1 MTKLIRKYT
10 KYSGTD
16 NKVNADDQTYR
27 AYQIWM
33 GVKLHMTTEK
43 YDVIKYLGKSTNT
56 SRESMNSYFQ
66 KKERKLGA
74 DGWCSERTILHRI
87 GRSFDKQKVN
97 TLGVYDIVSY
107 FVYQFTRDRI
117 YLYDMHEDGFKD
129 WLNIVDMYS
138 WEGHF
143 RKDLNIILQ
152 NLKNDDGYED
162 FQSLFTLK
170 NQYAHPKIFKFCLG
184 GDVSIET
191 VLLMNGVLGF
201 IKNINNSIDDISG
214 VWGDFY
220 LKCTKYLPLL
230 KWIFERNI
238 DYATKNPLNIHPSEY
253 YQNLCIVS
261 RAKEIMREIFNPIYG

>member
-1 MTKLIRKYT
+1 
-10 KYSGTD
+10 
-16 NKVNADDQTYR
+16 
-27 AYQIWM
+27 
-33 GVKLHMTTEK
+33 
-43 YDVIKYLGKSTNT
+43 
-56 SRESMNSYFQ
+56 
-66 KKERKLGA
+66 
-74 DGWCSERTILHRI
+74 
-87 GRSFDKQKVN
+87 
-97 TLGVYDIVSY
+97 
-107 FVYQFTRDRI
+107 
-117 YLYDMHEDGFKD
+117 FK
-129 WLNIVDMYS
+129 I
-138 WEGHF
+138 
-143 RKDLNIILQ
+143 
-152 NLKNDDGYED
+152 
-162 FQSLFTLK
+162 
-170 NQYAHPKIFKFCLG
+170 CLG